1 MYIEFHARSAF
12 SFLEGASLPE
22 DLVSTCAQYQMAA
35 MALLDRDG
43 VYGSPRFYLSAKHI
57 GLKAH
62 IGAEVSCEAFSFQK
76 EKNLSPQRQR
86 GTEKTLE
93 KEKLAFNQD
102 LENSL
107 KACHPE
113 RSEGPAFLPR
123 APLPSTNL
131 QSEITN
137 LKSGDFR
144 LPILVASR
152 YGYQNLCQLIT
163 RMKLRAARKEEG
175 AVFEHELEQHAP
187 GLICLTGGDEGPLAA
202 ALKKSGP
209 EEAYRAVDRLIG
221 IFGRDNVYVELQRHL
236 HREEEARNRVA
247 IEIARDLHLPL
258 LATNGV
264 SYATPQQR
272 ELCDVLTSIRHH
284 QTLMTAGRLL
294 ARNSER
300 HLKSPKEMAHLFG
313 DLPEAITNTVE
324 LSTRLEFKLSD
335 LGYEFPRYPIPE
347 GESMNSFLRQRTDEG
362 ARWRYG
368 ISLSGDRVP
377 QSGFHNQDLQQRAR
391 RQIERELQLI
401 EKLDL
406 AGYFLIV
413 WDIVRFCREQNII
426 AQGRGSAAN
435 SAVCYSLG
443 ITAVDPVGMELLF
456 ERFLS
461 EERGEW
467 PDIDID
473 LPSGDQRERVI
484 QHIYQL
490 YGQRGAAMTANVI
503 TYRNRMAA
511 REMGK
516 AMGFDPETLNKIS
529 TAVAT
534 WEYKDAH
541 DALDRRFHDAGLDLN
556 HPRLRKYFE
565 LCTAVKDLPR
575 HLGQH
580 SGGMVICQGQLD
592 SVVPLEPA
600 SMPGRVVVQWD
611 KEDCADMG
619 IIKVDLLG
627 LGMMAV
633 LEDSIQLIRNDYH
646 EEVDLAHLPPDDPDV
661 YATLQKAD
669 TVGMF
674 QIESRAQMSCLPRL
688 LPKKFYDIVVQVAI
702 IRPGPIVGQ
711 MVNPFLQRRQ
721 GREPVT
727 YPHPSLEPVLARTM
741 GVPLFQE
748 QLLRIAMIS
757 ANFTGGEAEE
767 LRRAMGFKRSQAR
780 MKEIEIRLRE
790 GMTRNGFTKEA
801 QEQIILSITSF
812 ALYGFPESHAASFAL
827 IAYASAWLKCH
838 YLGAFTAALLNNQP
852 MGFYH
857 PATLVK
863 DAQRHGLKILP
874 VDATKSDWKC
884 TLEPLV
890 SHQSSVAKQ
899 SAISHQLSAISQNV
913 SGRGFSRAAHA
924 INSNAV
930 LAAETKSVSQSGPN
944 VVIVNRFIAGQGFA
958 PTVSQPT
965 WDEIGTY
972 SHSEFVPTAQR
983 PSHTYSSVRES
994 TFKDCHPERSEGPAF
1009 SPRSASHTVNLP
1021 SDIANLKSPN
1031 SSVSEPAL
1039 SEAEGRLRDEKK
1051 SPTLAL
1057 RLGLNYVRGLRES
1070 AAQALVRERSL
1081 AHFQSIHD
1089 LTRRVPELRKDELT
1103 TLAEIGALN
1112 SIGNSPQSHRDAE
1125 TFCGQL
1131 QNHRQPQNHLNI
1143 CHPERS
1149 EGPAFPP
1156 HSALLRGLQSEPADQ
1171 KPSLSSV
1178 PLCLCGEKS
1187 DLSKPEIRNSKLETR
1202 NSFHRRDA
1210 LWQVEKAIRRS
1221 GPLLERSHEP
1231 DSPSPLDQM
1240 THEERLVADFRGT
1253 GLTVGPH
1260 PMAYRRAEMSALG
1273 IRSAAELKSLR
1284 NGQRLRIGGC
1294 VIARQRPGTAKG
1306 FLFLSIE
1313 DETGIANAIVTPDIL
1328 QRNRILLISERFLMI
1343 EGILQHQ
1350 DNVIHVRA
1358 ERVLP
1363 LSVTQAET
1371 SSHDFH

>member
-1 MYIEFHARSAF
+1 LYIEFHARSAF

-22 DLVSTCAQYQMAA
+22 DLISACASRNMPA
-35 MALLDRDG
+35 MGLLDRDG
-43 VYGSPRFYLSAKHI
+43 VYGSPRFYLAAKRA

-62 IGAEVSCEAFSFQK
+62 IGAEVSYESF
-76 EKNLSPQRQR
+76 SPQRHPSASLRAGSDRATKDRLR
-86 GTEKTLE
+86 GE
-93 KEKLAFNQD
+93 
-102 LENSL
+102 
-107 KACHPE
+107 
-113 RSEGPAFLPR
+113 
-123 APLPSTNL
+123 
-131 QSEITN
+131 
-137 LKSGDFR
+137 FR
-144 LPILVASR
+144 LPLLVASQI
-152 YGYQNLCQLIT
+152 GYQNLCQLIT
-163 RMKLRAARKEEG
+163 RMKLRAKKEEG
-175 AVFEHELEQHAP
+175 AVLEHELEQHAS
-187 GLICLTGGDEGPLAA
+187 GLICLTGGDEGPLVA
-202 ALKKSGP
+202 ALKKGGVA
-209 EEAYRAVDRLIG
+209 EAHRCVDRLTG

-247 IEIARDLHLPL
+247 LEIARDLHLPL

-264 SYATPQQR
+264 CYATLQER
-272 ELCDVLTSIRHH
+272 ELCDVLTAIRHH
-284 QTLMTAGRLL
+284 RTLMTAGRLL

-300 HLKSPKEMAHLFG
+300 YLKSAEEMSPLFA
-313 DLPEAITNTVE
+313 DLPEAITNTTE
-324 LSTRLEFKLSD
+324 LSARLEFKLSD
-335 LGYEFPRYPIPE
+335 LGYEFPRYPVPE
-347 GESMNSFLRQRTDEG
+347 GETMMSFLRQRTDEG
-362 ARWRYG
+362 ARWRYAV
-368 ISLSGDRVP
+368 SLSGAPVP
-377 QSGFHNQDLQQRAR
+377 QSGFHNKDLQQRAH
-391 RQIERELQLI
+391 RQIERELALI

-413 WDIVRFCREQNII
+413 WDIVRFCREQNIL

-529 TAVAT
+529 AAVAT
-534 WEYKDAH
+534 WEYKDAN
-541 DALDRRFHDAGLDLN
+541 DALDRRFLDAGLDLN

-565 LCTAVKDLPR
+565 LCTAVQDLPR

-619 IIKVDLLG
+619 IVKVDLLG

-633 LEDSIQLIRNDYH
+633 LEDSIHLIRDDYH
-646 EEVDLAHLPPDDPDV
+646 EEVDLAHLPPDDPVV
-661 YATLQKAD
+661 YSTLQKAD

-688 LPKKFYDIVVQVAI
+688 RPQRFYDIVVQVAI

-721 GREPVT
+721 GRAAVT
-727 YPHPSLEPVLARTM
+727 YPHPSLEPVLARTL

-780 MKEIEIRLRE
+780 MKEIEARLRE
-790 GMTRNGFTKEA
+790 GMTRNGLTQEA
-801 QEQIILSITSF
+801 QEQIILAISSF

-857 PATLVK
+857 PATIVK

-874 VDATKSDWKC
+874 VEVTKSDWLC
-884 TLEPLV
+884 TLEPTV
-890 SHQSSVAKQ
+890 RCQSSAIRQKPETDINMKTPNVAIEKER
-899 SAISHQLSAISQNV
+899 AEEEERYGEVETLTE
-913 SGRGFSRAAHA
+913 AAHA
-924 INSNAV
+924 IAV
-930 LAAETKSVSQSGPN
+930 PWE
-944 VVIVNRFIAGQGFA
+944 
-958 PTVSQPT
+958 
-965 WDEIGTY
+965 EIGSYT
-972 SHSEFVPTAQR
+972 R
-983 PSHTYSSVRES
+983 
-994 TFKDCHPERSEGPAF
+994 
-1009 SPRSASHTVNLP
+1009 PRSSPVAPAPAAKRQKNEAHGASPGNSQKEEDEAPVGRKKMAAG
-1021 SDIANLKSPN
+1021 SSP
-1031 SSVSEPAL
+1031 
-1039 SEAEGRLRDEKK
+1039 G
-1051 SPTLAL
+1051 LAL
-1057 RLGLNYVRGLRES
+1057 RLGLKYVRGLREA

-1081 AHFQSIHD
+1081 APFQSIHD

-1103 TLAEIGALN
+1103 TLAEVGALN
-1112 SIGNSPQSHRDAE
+1112 SVSSFE
-1125 TFCGQL
+1125 L
-1131 QNHRQPQNHLNI
+1131 QVASNPNT
-1143 CHPERS
+1143 P
-1149 EGPAFPP
+1149 PA
-1156 HSALLRGLQSEPADQ
+1156 H
-1171 KPSLSSV
+1171 
-1178 PLCLCGEKS
+1178 
-1187 DLSKPEIRNSKLETR
+1187 SKPETRNSKLT
-1202 NSFHRRDA
+1202 FHRRDA
-1210 LWQVEKAIRRS
+1210 LWQVEKAVRRS
-1221 GPLLERSHEP
+1221 GPLLEEFPEP
-1231 DSPSPLDQM
+1231 DFPSPLVPM
-1240 THEERLVADFRGT
+1240 TYEERLVADFHGT

-1260 PMAYRRAEMSALG
+1260 PMAYRRAELRALG
-1273 IRSAAELKSLR
+1273 IHPASTLKSIPS
-1284 NGQRLRIGGC
+1284 GQRLRIGGC

-1306 FLFLSIE
+1306 FVFLSLE
-1313 DETGIANAIVTPDIL
+1313 DETGIANAIVTPNLL
-1328 QRNRILLISERFLMI
+1328 QKNRTLLISERFLMV
-1343 EGILQHQ
+1343 EGILQNQ
-1350 DNVIHVRA
+1350 DNVISVKA

-1363 LSVTQAET
+1363 LFITRAET